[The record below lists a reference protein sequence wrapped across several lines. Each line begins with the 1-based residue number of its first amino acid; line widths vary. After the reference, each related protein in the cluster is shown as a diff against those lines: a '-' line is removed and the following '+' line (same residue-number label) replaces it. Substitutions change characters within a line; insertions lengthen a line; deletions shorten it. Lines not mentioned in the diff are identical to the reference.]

1 MFNRCGTLGF
11 MAPEI
16 FNLEKSTY
24 NEKVDIFSLGVIFY
38 LLLTGKSPFKGNY
51 NYQNIYEQN

>member
-1 MFNRCGTLGF
+1 MFDRCGTLGF

-16 FNLEKSTY
+16 FNEESQSY

-38 LLLTGKSPFKGNY
+38 LLLTGKSPFKSSKFC
-51 NYQNIYEQN
+51 